1 MEAVMEEHL
10 AIRRNLM
17 ERYAEIRS
25 LLERIASD
33 ANKPLDADFEEQA
46 VERENDEPLDALDR
60 IVRAEME
67 QIEKTLTRL
76 DKGEYGVCEVCGGPI
91 APKRLEAMPY
101 ADHCMGCKVKVRFR
115 AI

>member
-10 AIRRNLM
+10 AIRRKLM
-17 ERYAEIRS
+17 GRYAEIRS

-46 VERENDEPLDALDR
+46 VERENDEALAALDR
-60 IVRAEME
+60 IVRAEMK

-76 DKGEYGVCEVCGGPI
+76 DKGGYGICEVCGGSI
-91 APKRLEAMPY
+91 APKSSRRCRMPIVVW
-101 ADHCMGCKVKVRFR
+101 AV
-115 AI
+115 I